1 MIALIQVIY
10 GPKGTGKTKAMVE
23 SANRMSNECKGTVV
37 FIDNSNERIYDL
49 KHKIRFTN
57 VSEYPVKN
65 IDSLTGFV
73 CGILSQ
79 DYDAEYIYIDSL
91 SYILGDDIERL
102 EEFFNAI
109 EKLTMEHKIRF
120 HISINGD
127 QADMPQCVKKY
138 LA

>member
-1 MIALIQVIY
+1 LIALIQVIY

-109 EKLTMEHKIRF
+109 EKLTM
-120 HISINGD
+120 
-127 QADMPQCVKKY
+127 PQCVKKY